1 MAQSSTANLDVP
13 KAAPRPERRKLT
25 LLEIVSKTA
34 VYLVLSFWFVIVVF
48 PMLWSIM
55 SSFKTDQEIF
65 FSPWGLP
72 KMLVFENFARAWVKA
87 RIGMYLGN
95 TMLIIV
101 PSLFFTLLLSAMT
114 SYVLA
119 RFEFRGRTFITYLF
133 LLGMIFPI
141 FLALVPLYFTM
152 QKLALLDTY
161 QGLIMVYIA
170 FSLSFTTFFLTNFFR
185 TLPKELGEAALI
197 DGANHY
203 EIFFQVYMPLATP
216 GLVTMGIFNFLG
228 QWNQYILPNTLMITN
243 TDTVTHYVLSQGLY
257 YLQAQQFYQ
266 NDWSGLFAAV
276 TIVMIPTLVVYL
288 IFNDK
293 IEKGMTA
300 GAIKG

>member
-1 MAQSSTANLDVP
+1 MARTSTANPDVY
-13 KAAPRPERRKLT
+13 KAINRGYRRSLSFGD
-25 LLEIVSKTA
+25 IVSK
-34 VYLVLSFWFVIVVF
+34 IVVYAILIFWALIVIF

-55 SSFKTDQEIF
+55 TSFKTDAEIF
-65 FSPWGLP
+65 FSPWALP
-72 KMLVFENFARAWVKA
+72 KVLVLDNFVRAWIKA
-87 RIGMYLGN
+87 RIGAYLIN
-95 TMLIIV
+95 TLLIIL
-101 PSLFFTLLLSAMT
+101 PSLFFTLLLSAMAA
-114 SYVLA
+114 YVLA
-119 RFEFRGRTFITYLF
+119 RFEFRGRTVITYLF

-152 QKLALLDTY
+152 QKLALLDTF

-170 FSLSFTTFFLTNFFR
+170 FSLSFTIFFLTNFFR
-185 TLPKELGEAALI
+185 TLPRELGEAALM
-197 DGANHY
+197 DGASHY
-203 EIFFQVYMPLATP
+203 RIFFDIYLPLASP

-228 QWNQYILPNTLMITN
+228 QWNEYILPNTLMITN
-243 TDTVTHYVLSQGLY
+243 NDDVTHYVLSQGLY
-257 YLQAQQFYQ
+257 YLQAKQFYQ

-288 IFNDK
+288 IFNDR

>member
-1 MAQSSTANLDVP
+1 MATSSTTP
-13 KAAPRPERRKLT
+13 KAITADQAPAARSLA
-25 LLEIVSKTA
+25 LLGFVGKIVT
-34 VYLVLSFWFVIVVF
+34 YLILGFWFLLVVF

-55 SSFKTDQEIF
+55 SSFKTDAEIF
-65 FSPWGLP
+65 FSPWALP
-72 KMLVFENFARAWVKA
+72 KVLMFENFARAWVKA
-87 RIGMYLGN
+87 RIGAYLIN
-95 TMLIIV
+95 TLIIIL
-101 PSLFFTLLLSAMT
+101 PALFFTLLLSAMA

-119 RFEFRGRTFITYLF
+119 RFEFRGRMFITYLF

-141 FLALVPLYFTM
+141 FLALVPLYFTT
-152 QKLALLDTY
+152 QKLGLLDTY
-161 QGLIMVYIA
+161 QGLIMVYVA
-170 FSLSFTTFFLTNFFR
+170 FSLSFTTFFLINFFK
-185 TLPKELGEAALI
+185 TLPRELGEAATI
-197 DGANHY
+197 DGADQY
-203 EIFFQVYMPLATP
+203 EIFFQIYLPLAKP

-228 QWNQYILPNTLMITN
+228 QWNQYILPNSLMITN
-243 TDTVTHYVLSQGLY
+243 TDTTTHYVLSQGLY

-288 IFNDK
+288 IFNDQ

>member
-1 MAQSSTANLDVP
+1 MATSSTTP
-13 KAAPRPERRKLT
+13 KAIAANQAPSARALSLGDLFGK
-25 LLEIVSKTA
+25 IVTYLILSIWA
-34 VYLVLSFWFVIVVF
+34 VMVIF
-48 PMLWSIM
+48 PMAWSIM

-65 FSPWGLP
+65 FSPWAIPRAL
-72 KMLVFENFARAWVKA
+72 MFENFARAWVKA
-87 RIGMYLGN
+87 RIGLYLGN
-95 TMLIIV
+95 TLLIII
-101 PSLFFTLLLSAMT
+101 PALFFTLLLSAMA

-119 RFEFRGRTFITYLF
+119 RFEFRGRTFIQYLF

-152 QKLALLDTY
+152 QKLALLDTF
-161 QGLIMVYIA
+161 QGLILVYIA
-170 FSLSFTTFFLTNFFR
+170 FSLSFTTFFLTNFFK
-185 TLPKELGEAALI
+185 TLPRELGEAALI
-197 DGANHY
+197 DGANQF
-203 EIFFQVYMPLATP
+203 EIFFQIYLPLAKP

-243 TDTVTHYVLSQGLY
+243 TDTVSHYVLSQGLY

-288 IFNDK
+288 IFNDQ
-293 IEKGMTA
+293 IERGMTA

>member
-1 MAQSSTANLDVP
+1 MAASIASTNKTGP
-13 KAAPRPERRKLT
+13 GKRRTTPALS
-25 LLEIVSKTA
+25 LSGISIKTIIYVILGIWA
-34 VYLVLSFWFVIVVF
+34 VMVIF
-48 PMLWSIM
+48 PMVWAIM

-65 FSPWGLP
+65 FSPWALP
-72 KMLVFENFARAWVKA
+72 KSLVFDNFVRAWVKA
-87 RIGMYLGN
+87 RIGAFLIN
-95 TMLIIV
+95 TLLIIV
-101 PSLFFTLLLSAMT
+101 PSLFFTLLLSAMA

-119 RFEFRGRTFITYLF
+119 RFDFIGRRFITYLF

-141 FLALVPLYFTM
+141 FLALVPLYFIM
-152 QKLALLDTY
+152 QKTGLLDTY
-161 QGLIMVYIA
+161 QGLILVYIA
-170 FSLSFTTFFLTNFFR
+170 FSLPFTTFFLTNFFK

-197 DGANHY
+197 DGANQY
-203 EIFFQVYMPLATP
+203 DIFFRIYLPLASP
-216 GLVTMGIFNFLG
+216 GLITMGIFNFLG

-243 TDTVTHYVLSQGLY
+243 NDTTTHYVLSQGLY

-276 TIVMIPTLVVYL
+276 TIVMIPTLLVYL
-288 IFNDK
+288 VFHDR

>member
-1 MAQSSTANLDVP
+1 MATTSSTP
-13 KAAPRPERRKLT
+13 KAITANKEPSARAISLGSLIGKILT
-25 LLEIVSKTA
+25 YAILLIWA
-34 VYLVLSFWFVIVVF
+34 VMVIF
-48 PMLWSIM
+48 PMLWSVI
-55 SSFKTDQEIF
+55 SSLKTDREIF
-65 FSPWGLP
+65 FSPWAIPHQL
-72 KMLVFENFARAWVKA
+72 MFENFVRAWEKA
-87 RIGMYLGN
+87 HIGAYLIN
-95 TMLIIV
+95 TLIIII
-101 PSLFFTLLLSAMT
+101 PSLFFTLLLSAMA

-119 RFEFRGRTFITYLF
+119 RFEFRGRTFIQYLF
-133 LLGMIFPI
+133 LVGMMFPI

-161 QGLIMVYIA
+161 YGLSTVYVA

-185 TLPKELGEAALI
+185 TLPKELGEAATI
-197 DGANHY
+197 DGADQY
-203 EIFFQVYMPLATP
+203 EIFFQIYLPLATP

-243 TDTVTHYVLSQGLY
+243 SDTVTHYVLSQGLF

-288 IFNDK
+288 IFNDH

>member
-1 MAQSSTANLDVP
+1 MATSSLKVEAVS
-13 KAAPRPERRKLT
+13 AASPRKRSISVGSMISKVLT
-25 LLEIVSKTA
+25 YAVLIFWATIV
-34 VYLVLSFWFVIVVF
+34 IF

-65 FSPWGLP
+65 FSPWALP
-72 KMLVFENFARAWVKA
+72 QALVFENFARAWVKA
-87 RIGMYLGN
+87 RIGAYLFN
-95 TMLIIV
+95 TLLIII
-101 PSLFFTLLLSAMT
+101 PSLFLTLLLSAMT
-114 SYVLA
+114 SYILA
-119 RFEFRGRTFITYLF
+119 RFEFRGRTFLTYLF
-133 LLGMIFPI
+133 LLGLVFPI
-141 FLALVPLYFTM
+141 FLALVPLYFLMNTI
-152 QKLALLDTY
+152 KLLDTFP
-161 QGLIMVYIA
+161 GIILVYVA

-185 TLPKELGEAALI
+185 TLPKELGEAATI

-203 EIFFQVYMPLATP
+203 QVFFQVYMPLAQP
-216 GLVTMGIFNFLG
+216 GLITMGIFNFLG

-243 TDTVTHYVLSQGLY
+243 NDEVTHYVLSQGLY

-288 IFNDK
+288 IFNDR

>member
-1 MAQSSTANLDVP
+1 MATSSATSKPVSTA
-13 KAAPRPERRKLT
+13 KERPARTFSLGAFLGKLT
-25 LLEIVSKTA
+25 I
-34 VYLVLSFWFVIVVF
+34 YLILTIWLVIVVF

-55 SSFKTDQEIF
+55 SAFKTDQEIF
-65 FSPWGLP
+65 FSPWALP
-72 KMLVFENFARAWVKA
+72 KVLMFENFARAWVKA
-87 RIGMYLGN
+87 RIGAYLLN
-95 TMLIIV
+95 TLIIV
-101 PSLFFTLLLSAMT
+101 IPSLFLTLLLSSMV

-119 RFEFRGRTFITYLF
+119 RFEFRGRGLISNLF
-133 LLGMIFPI
+133 LLGMIFPV

-152 QKLALLDTY
+152 QTLGLIDSY
-161 QGLIMVYIA
+161 PGLIMVYVA
-170 FSLSFTTFFLTNFFR
+170 FSLSFTTFFLTNFFK
-185 TLPKELGEAALI
+185 TLPRELGEAALI

-203 EIFFQVYMPLATP
+203 QIFFQVYLPLATP

-243 TDTVTHYVLSQGLY
+243 TDDVTHYVLSQGLY

-276 TIVMIPTLVVYL
+276 AIVMIPTLVVYL
-288 IFNDK
+288 IFNDR